1 MRFLLHL
8 LVSPSPPFAVR
19 ASSAEAGQRHKG
31 IIGVSL
37 LGFYPLRRHS
47 EICIIMAVPQLSV
60 FLENRPGHM
69 KRILDAL
76 EVARINVLGFSAS
89 DTGDYGIARF
99 ILDEPE
105 AALEVLRAEGCAVT
119 LTEVLCVHLP
129 NRPGELAR
137 VIGAIADAGINVQYS
152 YSLISNVITIY
163 ANDIKT
169 TEAAL
174 QGQPIELVSL
184 EAIALQFPSD

>member
-1 MRFLLHL
+1 M
-8 LVSPSPPFAVR
+8 V
-19 ASSAEAGQRHKG
+19 
-31 IIGVSL
+31 
-37 LGFYPLRRHS
+37 
-47 EICIIMAVPQLSV
+47 VPQLSV

-69 KRILDAL
+69 KRILNAF
-76 EVARINVLGFSAS
+76 EVARINVLGYSAS

-99 ILDEPE
+99 ILDKPE
-105 AALEVLRAEGCAVT
+105 AGLEVLRAEGCAVI

-129 NRPGELAR
+129 NKPGELAR

-163 ANDIKT
+163 ANDIKS

-184 EAIALQFPSD
+184 DAISLQFPSD